1 MYIIIIQLLLSSD
14 YDPNAYNLL
23 NLLHDRTRI
32 SLEIMIDTK
41 KLTKSQKVMIKTI
54 TIPKI
59 KIILI

>member
-14 YDPNAYNLL
+14 YDPNACNLL

-32 SLEIMIDTK
+32 SLDIMIDTK
-41 KLTKSQKVMIKTI
+41 KLTKTQKVMIKTI